1 VTHPAAIVRRLT
13 LGHLRCGIDAPA
25 VQIDHTPMRDEPTP
39 SGLPLTQ
46 AAEARLQAWQELR
59 DKLQRLHAELEY
71 LRLMMKM
78 RKPG

>member
-1 VTHPAAIVRRLT
+1 
-13 LGHLRCGIDAPA
+13 
-25 VQIDHTPMRDEPTP
+25 MRTEPTP